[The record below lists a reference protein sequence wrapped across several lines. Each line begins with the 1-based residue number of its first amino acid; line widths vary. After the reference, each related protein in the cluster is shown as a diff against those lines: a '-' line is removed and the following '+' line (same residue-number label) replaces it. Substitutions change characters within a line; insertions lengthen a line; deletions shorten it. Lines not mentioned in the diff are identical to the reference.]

1 MPGEGR
7 DISLSSFLRMFFPAS
22 GQKVAIVFHHT
33 EGVATVRS
41 TLFLVSLGVLL
52 TGTDVCSAQG
62 STGGAKD
69 LYGDDMP
76 AGAVLRLG
84 TVRLRHAQSVEA
96 VAFSPDGKILASG
109 GYDRLRL
116 WDVATGREVRA
127 IPEVRQGGALCSAF
141 AFAPDGATIAVG
153 SSWGSG
159 PVRLWNVATGE
170 QVFQT
175 ANAGRPGMSRE
186 LRSLA
191 FSPDG
196 NTIAA
201 AYGDKSISLLDSRSG
216 DTLLDLHIGKKGFP
230 CIAFS
235 PDGRLLASG
244 MEKDGIGTI
253 GIWNLETGE
262 PPLVIDPEL
271 GRGAHSL
278 AFAPDG
284 KTLYS
289 GGHKRKAIEGES
301 QKKVS
306 RTTSEI
312 RIWDVTTGRRIGEL
326 EANELGWGE
335 CVIRLSKDGRRLVC
349 ASDREIRIWDA
360 TTRKLERAFPWLG
373 TIRGSHVLA
382 VSADG
387 SMLAAATYMDAVRLW
402 DAGTGKPLA
411 SFPDGHMSAVHSVSY
426 STDGKLI
433 ATAGGDGTVRLW
445 NATSGKHLHRYE
457 LGRAQFMSVGFL
469 PDENAFLASGIGPR
483 EPPVYYPGVMVFLD
497 SQSGELLRKLSFPR
511 PVSTF
516 AVSHDGRLLAAAL
529 WDYHR
534 EAGNPEDNVVDLIE
548 TSSGKVIRELAG
560 YRGQIMTLAFSDD
573 DEILLSGSQDG
584 TFREWKVETGKK
596 ERRIVWSKGRYGASI
611 AFDANRTMAV
621 VSCSGEDMFLKWNL
635 VTGEQLSS
643 LRLPDTFGSRVA
655 ISPDGRILARGPL
668 CWVGFRGHADRAIVL
683 LDLHSGSELQRFQL
697 PYNGIMSLTFSPD
710 GKRLVSGSGRG
721 TALVWDVSDAYER
734 LK

>member
-1 MPGEGR
+1 MR
-7 DISLSSFLRMFFPAS
+7 L
-22 GQKVAIVFHHT
+22 
-33 EGVATVRS
+33 

-52 TGTDVCSAQG
+52 TLTDVCNAQG
-62 STGGAKD
+62 STGAAKD
-69 LYGDDMP
+69 LYGDGMP

-84 TVRLRHAQSVEA
+84 TVRLRHAQSVKA
-96 VAFSPDGKILASG
+96 VEFSPDGKILASG

-116 WDVATGREVRA
+116 WDVATGREVRTF
-127 IPEVRQGGALCSAF
+127 PEVRQGGALSSVF
-141 AFAPDGATIAVG
+141 AFAPDGATVTVG
-153 SSWGSG
+153 SSWDSG
-159 PVRLWNVATGE
+159 PIHLWNVATGE
-170 QVFQT
+170 RVFQT
-175 ANAGRPGMSRE
+175 ANAGRPGMRRE

-196 NTIAA
+196 NMIAA

-216 DTLLDLHIGKKGFP
+216 DTLLDLHIGKKGLL

-235 PDGRLLASG
+235 PDGRVLASG
-244 MEKDGIGTI
+244 MEKEGVGTI
-253 GIWNLETGE
+253 GIWNLQTGE

-271 GRGAHSL
+271 GRGTQSL

-289 GGHKRKAIEGES
+289 GGHKRKAMEGES
-301 QKKVS
+301 KKKVS

-312 RIWDVTTGRRIGEL
+312 RIWDVTTGRQNGKL
-326 EANELGWGE
+326 EANELGWGR

-360 TTRKLERAFPWLG
+360 ATRKLERAFPWIG

-387 SMLAAATYMDAVRLW
+387 SIVAAATYKDTVRLW
-402 DAGTGKPLA
+402 DAGTGKPLV

-445 NATSGKHLHRYE
+445 NATNGEHLHKYE
-457 LGRAQFMSVGFL
+457 LARTQFMSVAFL
-469 PDENAFLASGIGPR
+469 PQGNTFVASGVSPP
-483 EPPVYYPGVMVFLD
+483 EPPVYYPGVMAFLD
-497 SQSGELLRKLSFPR
+497 TQSGKLLRKLSFPR

-516 AVSHDGRLLAAAL
+516 AASHDGRTVAVAL

-534 EAGNPEDNVVDLIE
+534 EAGKPEDNVVQLIE

-560 YRGQIMTLAFSDD
+560 HKGRIMTLAFSDD
-573 DEILLSGSQDG
+573 DKTLISGSQDG
-584 TFREWKVETGKK
+584 TFRERQVETGKE
-596 ERRIVWSKGRYGASI
+596 ERRVVWSKGRFGASI

-621 VSCSGEDMFLKWNL
+621 VSCSSEDVFLKWNL
-635 VTGEQLSS
+635 ATGEQLNS
-643 LRLPDTFGSRVA
+643 LKLPNTFGSRVA
-655 ISPDGRILARGPL
+655 ISPDGRILARGPRS
-668 CWVGFRGHADRAIVL
+668 WVGFRGHADRAIVL
-683 LDLHSGSELQRFQL
+683 LDLHDGSELQRFQL
-697 PYNGIMSLTFSPD
+697 PYNGITSLTFSPD
-710 GKRLVSGSGRG
+710 GRRLVSGSGRG
-721 TALVWDVSDAYER
+721 TALVWDVSDAYKR